1 MRRIEL
7 FDTVEVPVIG
17 QGTWRMGDDIRQRDE
32 EIASLRLGIDLGMTL
47 IDTAEIYGGGRA
59 ERLVGEAIEG
69 RRDGV
74 FLVSKVAAPNATLE
88 GTIEACEASLNRLE
102 TDRID
107 LYLLHWRGLTPLEET
122 IEAFERLRDDG
133 KIRYWGVSNFERQ
146 HLEPVVTDAESA
158 VRPAVNQLF
167 FSLEERGIEYQYIN
181 WLASCGIGVMAYTP
195 FGERGTLIDHP
206 VLARIAKRHG
216 ATSAQIALAFVIA
229 RPGVMAIP
237 KASDPRHVRENAGA
251 ANIVLSE
258 EDFAEIDAAF
268 PPPRRRKPLAII

>member
-17 QGTWRMGDDIRQRDE
+17 QGTWRMGDDIRQRDA

-107 LYLLHWRGLTPLEET
+107 LYLLHWPGLTPLEEI

-146 HLEPVVTDAESA
+146 HLEPVVAETESA

-167 FSLEERGIEYQYIN
+167 FSLEERGIEYHYID

-216 ATSAQIALAFVIA
+216 ATSAQIALAFGIA
-229 RPGVMAIP
+229 RPGAMAIP
-237 KASDPRHVRENAGA
+237 TASDPRHVRENAGA
-251 ANIVLSE
+251 ADIVLSE

>member
-146 HLEPVVTDAESA
+146 HLEPVVTDTESA

-251 ANIVLSE
+251 ADIVLSE